1 HFLSW
6 IFSLFGEL
14 NKFRRLQNHYHIDG
28 NWILTLDHKFNQF
41 GIIFETR
48 EGQFANSYAQVT
60 QQKLTAHRF

>member
-1 HFLSW
+1 FLSW

-41 GIIFETR
+41 GITAR
-48 EGQFANSYAQVT
+48 SQSPHHRHPTLDAGTANRP
-60 QQKLTAHRF
+60 HD